1 MSKRVPPS
9 GAQLVVITT
18 IWLEPLARSSA
29 KPLGMREPKSVTD
42 LLTYRLLRLSNT
54 LGLYSSRRYRSQFDV
69 TLPEWRVLSII
80 ALLETTSARDI
91 SRALATDKAWVGLTV
106 QKLERRGFVRRVS
119 DKQDGRRTLVS
130 LTRQGQGGARR
141 DHGQRTTA
149 AKAAAGQAPDDDAES
164 ADREPRPASGRS
176 RPDAGRARCVRR

>member
-1 MSKRVPPS
+1 
-9 GAQLVVITT
+9 
-18 IWLEPLARSSA
+18 
-29 KPLGMREPKSVTD
+29 MREPKSVTD

-54 LGLYSSRRYRSQFDV
+54 LGLYSSRRYRNQFDV

-119 DKQDGRRTLVS
+119 DREDGRRTLVS
-130 LTRQGQGGARR
+130 LTRQGKDVHDAIMANARR
-141 DHGQRTTA
+141 RQRRLLGA
-149 AKAAAGQAPDDDAES
+149 LGERDAETLIAS
-164 ADREPRPASGRS
+164 LDRLQAEADRMLEELDGP
-176 RPDAGRARCVRR
+176 

>member
-1 MSKRVPPS
+1 
-9 GAQLVVITT
+9 
-18 IWLEPLARSSA
+18 
-29 KPLGMREPKSVTD
+29 MREPTSVTD

-106 QKLERRGFVRRVS
+106 QKLEKRGFVRRVS

-130 LTRQGQGGARR
+130 LTRQGKDVHDAIMANARR
-141 DHGQRTTA
+141 RQRRLLGA
-149 AKAAAGQAPDDDAES
+149 LGDRDAETLVAS
-164 ADREPRPASGRS
+164 LERLQAEADRMLDELDEG
-176 RPDAGRARCVRR
+176 